1 MLVQID
7 STFPFQVTWDFFN
20 LIKLEGGIS
29 MKKDMRSFNKGLTTF
44 FIIFFVSFGIYS
56 IAIKDN
62 DYEQSLKWNDILS
75 NKSNST
81 PASSMVSSNNVSQV
95 MDKLVVFQEES
106 YDKVEANNMISR
118 LEKIPYSML
127 EELADENIKIILS
140 NTNITEVEEYE
151 HLKGVT
157 PRGWEGTG
165 KTWDD
170 VPGAGGK
177 AVVAR
182 IGYSEPSEAH
192 GAINLELHETA
203 HAIDEYV
210 LKDISS
216 SKEFKKLW
224 KQEVSNIFG
233 ENPYF
238 VDYPE
243 EYFAET
249 FAMYYLNEKERGVLR
264 DKAPL
269 TYEFISNLE

>member
-1 MLVQID
+1 M
-7 STFPFQVTWDFFN
+7 N
-20 LIKLEGGIS
+20 
-29 MKKDMRSFNKGLTTF
+29 KDMRSFNKGLTTF
-44 FIIFFVSFGIYS
+44 FIVFFVSFGIYS
-56 IAIKDN
+56 ISIKDN
-62 DYEQSLKWNDILS
+62 DYGQSLKQSSIS
-75 NKSNST
+75 FSKSDSIPTNSV
-81 PASSMVSSNNVSQV
+81 VSSNSISQV
-95 MDKLVVFQEES
+95 MDKLIVFQEEA
-106 YDKVEANNMISR
+106 YDRVEADNMISR
-118 LEKIPYSML
+118 LEKIPHSML
-127 EELADENIKIILS
+127 QELLDKDIKIILS

-210 LKDISS
+210 LNDISS
-216 SKEFKKLW
+216 SEEFKKLW
-224 KQEVSNIFG
+224 KQEVSNVFG
-233 ENPYF
+233 DNPYF

-249 FAMYYLNEKERGVLR
+249 FAMYYLNEKEREALR

-269 TYEFISNLE
+269 TYEFISNLEYEIGSL